1 MLKKLISAVT
11 LTIAMAASTAL
22 ADPCPECLKVTPT
35 ATTTTTTTPEPTPVC
50 TAPTTTAP

>member
-35 ATTTTTTTPEPTPVC
+35 ATTTTTTPEPTPVC